1 MSHSSYSI
9 KPEIHK
15 PLVISGV
22 EIDYF
27 VLISRLYSSNLES
40 EILLRKKGLVP
51 FSEDIIQ
58 KYFFCILNGLKEY
71 HHRNIYH
78 GGISL
83 SSIII
88 DGDNN
93 KALLDMNIS
102 NTKGRDS
109 NVCYKAPELYGR
121 CGEYALSSDIW
132 SIGILLYYMCCL
144 KPPFYSIFGL
154 LKWYYSDE
162 EEEIDLSEIE
172 GKYSSELLTI
182 IRQCLNKKEEDRPTI
197 DDLLSSQYVIVV
209 LERGIWKIYYI
220 YIICFFNFNSFI
232 VLTGIKPLDT
242 IVMSHSYEQVI
253 QIQLSCIILLFIC
266 NYILLF

>member
-1 MSHSSYSI
+1 MTSSSYSI
-9 KPEIHK
+9 KPKIHK

-27 VLISRLYSSNLES
+27 VLLSKLYSSNLET

-71 HHRNIYH
+71 HHRNVTH
-78 GGISL
+78 GGLSL

-102 NTKGRDS
+102 NTKGRDT
-109 NVCYKAPELYGR
+109 NGVCYKAPELYGR
-121 CGEYALSSDIW
+121 CVEYTLSSDIW
-132 SIGILLYYMCCL
+132 SVGILLFYMCCL
-144 KPPFYSIFGL
+144 RPPFYSIFDL

-162 EEEIDLSEIE
+162 EDEVDLSEIE

-182 IRQCLNKKEEDRPTI
+182 IKQCLNKKEEERPTI
-197 DDLLSSQYVIVV
+197 NDLLSSQYVIVV
-209 LERGIWKIYYI
+209 LERGINYYYYYLYAFCSINWYKIIRYN
-220 YIICFFNFNSFI
+220 CNVTFI
-232 VLTGIKPLDT
+232 
-242 IVMSHSYEQVI
+242 
-253 QIQLSCIILLFIC
+253 
-266 NYILLF
+266 